1 VALLHA
7 KVQFSIEVLS
17 SGSFQSLFI
26 IFVPGSLASKHETG
40 PEQAPPPFLTAST
53 FADRFEVTCG
63 QVAKELQAYA
73 YEEGVV
79 HFFNFR
85 TPKVNII
92 LDFVPL

>member
-1 VALLHA
+1 MLNKQPL
-7 KVQFSIEVLS
+7 
-17 SGSFQSLFI
+17 
-26 IFVPGSLASKHETG
+26 
-40 PEQAPPPFLTAST
+40 PFLTASA

-73 YEEGVV
+73 CGEGVV

-92 LDFVPL
+92 LDFVPLQRKSGLKLAEKLSL